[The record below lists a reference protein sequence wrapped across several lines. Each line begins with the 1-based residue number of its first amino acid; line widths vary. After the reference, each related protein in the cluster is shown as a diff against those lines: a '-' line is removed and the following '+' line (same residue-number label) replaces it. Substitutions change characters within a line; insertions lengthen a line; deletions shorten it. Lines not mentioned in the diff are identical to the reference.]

1 MRKFYACLFV
11 MMLLCGC
18 KSHDNSP
25 ELPVKQHPILFN
37 ILCDTDYSLL
47 EKKDVSCVLEQW
59 EEGSDV
65 RERMN
70 GKIRLRG
77 NSTAECPKR
86 PFALKLDKKISLC
99 NMPEAKKWVL
109 LANWFDK
116 TMLRN
121 ALAFRMSEDSK
132 LDWTPHSRFIELY
145 YNDLAKG
152 IYQLCEKV
160 EVNSNRVNVELDG
173 WLIEVDTRVTDED
186 VYFRT
191 ERMPNPFRIDY
202 PDKGITDQQLEKIH
216 SLFQEAEDTL
226 FCDNFADPQD
236 GWRKY
241 LDEDSWIDWYLI
253 NEIAKNNDA
262 IFYSSCYMHST
273 KNGSIA
279 MGPIWDF
286 DLGYGNTTFNECDL
300 PEGWHVRLS
309 SWYSRL
315 FEDPLFVQNVR
326 KRFQFFY
333 DNRENYYTFIRQHA
347 TDLSVPMSRNDS
359 IWQFSNDTLQKRNTY
374 GEEID
379 ALIMWMDRR
388 LEWMKNNSTAQK

>member
-1 MRKFYACLFV
+1 MKKLNVYYFLIL
-11 MMLLCGC
+11 LLCGC
-18 KSHDNSP
+18 ENPDTTP
-25 ELPVKQHPILFN
+25 VLPITHQPTLFN
-37 ILCDTDYSLL
+37 ILCYTDYSLL
-47 EKKDVSCVLEQW
+47 EKKDTSCVFEQW
-59 EEGSDV
+59 DDESNVQESM
-65 RERMN
+65 E

-86 PFALKLDKKISLC
+86 PFALKLDKKVSLC

-109 LANWFDK
+109 LANWYDR

-121 ALAFRMSEDSK
+121 ALAFYMSEDSRM
-132 LDWTPHSRFIELY
+132 DWTPHSCYVDLY
-145 YNDLAKG
+145 YNNEYKG

-160 EVNSNRVNVELDG
+160 EVNTNRVNVERDG

-186 VYFRT
+186 VYFT
-191 ERMPNPFRIDY
+191 TKHMENPFRIDY
-202 PDKGITDQQLEKIH
+202 PDKKITEEQFEQIRM
-216 SLFQEAEDTL
+216 SLQKAEEIL
-226 FCDNFADPQD
+226 FGDNFAHPEE

-262 IFYSSCYMHST
+262 IFYTSCYMHST

-286 DLGYGNTTFNECDL
+286 DLGYGNTTLNECNL

-315 FEDPLFVQNVR
+315 FEDPLFVLNVK

-333 DNRENYYTFIRQHA
+333 DNRENYYAFIRQHA
-347 TDLSVPMSRNDS
+347 DNLSVPMRKNDS
-359 IWQFSNDTLQKRNTY
+359 IWQLSGDTFEKKNTY
-374 GEEID
+374 NEEVD
-379 ALIMWMDRR
+379 ALIMWMERR
-388 LEWMKNNSTAQK
+388 LEWMKNSI